1 VKYEEVFF
9 RAYESVNAAR
19 AGIGGY
25 VDRYKALRPQ
35 GAHGGQTADMVY
47 FAPLQQLAAA
57 A

>member
-1 VKYEEVFF
+1 MKYEEVFF